1 MSGGWRS
8 RRRLCAVGLAALT
21 SVSGRSG
28 RVQAGRD
35 ASEVVGCG
43 ACSTRQCRHILC
55 LSLPRASLF
64 SSLHSRHRL
73 MTKEPQFGSDT
84 TEENK
89 RRALEALASRGSRHD
104 AATAA
109 GVSLKTLD
117 DWRWR
122 DDQFAAEWDATIER
136 VMTRL
141 REHPLDDKGNL
152 KRSPLQYGLKATDE
166 NKEIVLAML
175 ANGATYA
182 AAAAAIGAHRRT
194 IIKWPERDEEFAER
208 WRDAI
213 EEGIDKLED
222 EAIRRARDGV
232 KRPVFYM
239 GQVVGYVQEY
249 SDSLLKF
256 LLEAKR
262 PAVYRARNINLIPPD
277 GSDGVLEV
285 RWKGPEPPGSQ
296 ETPA

>member
-1 MSGGWRS
+1 M
-8 RRRLCAVGLAALT
+8 T
-21 SVSGRSG
+21 EKPRSG
-28 RVQAGRD
+28 ND
-35 ASEVVGCG
+35 K
-43 ACSTRQCRHILC
+43 I
-55 LSLPRASLF
+55 
-64 SSLHSRHRL
+64 
-73 MTKEPQFGSDT
+73 
-84 TEENK
+84 EENK
-89 RRALEALASRGSRHD
+89 RKALEALDSRGSRHD

-109 GVSLKTLD
+109 DVSLKTLD
-117 DWRWR
+117 DWRRR
-122 DDQFAAEWDATIER
+122 DAQFAADWDATIER

-141 REHPLDDKGNL
+141 REQPLDDKGNL
-152 KRSPLQYGLKATDE
+152 KRSPLQYGLKATPE

-194 IIKWPERDEEFAER
+194 IMKWPENDEEFAER
-208 WRDAI
+208 WRDAV

-239 GQVVGYVQEY
+239 GNIVGYVQEY

-262 PAVYRARNINLIPPD
+262 PAFYRARNIM
-277 GSDGVLEV
+277 
-285 RWKGPEPPGSQ
+285 
-296 ETPA
+296 

>member
-1 MSGGWRS
+1 MES
-8 RRRLCAVGLAALT
+8 
-21 SVSGRSG
+21 
-28 RVQAGRD
+28 
-35 ASEVVGCG
+35 
-43 ACSTRQCRHILC
+43 
-55 LSLPRASLF
+55 
-64 SSLHSRHRL
+64 
-73 MTKEPQFGSDT
+73 QFGNET

-89 RRALEALASRGSRHD
+89 RKALAALDSRGSRHD
-104 AATAA
+104 AAAA
-109 GVSLKTLD
+109 ADVSLKTLD
-117 DWRWR
+117 DWRR
-122 DDQFAAEWDATIER
+122 GDGQFAGEWDATIDR
-136 VMTRL
+136 VMKRL
-141 REHPLDDKGNL
+141 REQPLDDKGNL
-152 KRSPLQYGLKATDE
+152 KRSPLQYGLKATPE

-194 IIKWPERDEEFAER
+194 IMKWPDADEEFAER
-208 WRDAI
+208 WRDAV

-262 PAVYRARNINLIPPD
+262 PAVYRARNINMMLPD
-277 GSDGVLEV
+277 GGDGVLEV
-285 RWKGPEPPGSQ
+285 RWKESASTPEQRPPDC
-296 ETPA
+296 

>member
-1 MSGGWRS
+1 M
-8 RRRLCAVGLAALT
+8 LA
-21 SVSGRSG
+21 
-28 RVQAGRD
+28 
-35 ASEVVGCG
+35 GCG
-43 ACSTRQCRHILC
+43 ACSTLRCQHILC
-55 LSLPRASLF
+55 PTLPRASLV
-64 SSLHSRHRL
+64 SSPQSRHRL
-73 MTKEPQFGSDT
+73 MTKESQFDN

-89 RRALEALASRGSRHD
+89 RKALEALESRGSRHD

-109 GVSLKTLD
+109 DVSLKTLD
-117 DWRWR
+117 DWRRR
-122 DDQFAAEWDATIER
+122 DDQFAADWDATLDR
-136 VMTRL
+136 VMKRL
-141 REHPLDDKGNL
+141 REQPLDNKGEL

-194 IIKWPERDEEFAER
+194 IMKWPDADEEFAER
-208 WRDAI
+208 WRDAV
-213 EEGIDKLED
+213 EEGIDRLED
-222 EAIRRARDGV
+222 EAIRWARDGV

-262 PAVYRARNINLIPPD
+262 PAVYRARNINLMPPD
-277 GSDGVLEV
+277 GGDGVIEV
-285 RWKGPEPPGSQ
+285 RWKEPESPQ
-296 ETPA
+296 ETLEAPP